1 MKGFRIYLTL
11 EGRDI
16 LSRDVTFDES
26 IMYSTKS
33 IKTSNLGK
41 EQENLLQTNRV
52 LEVHQSTIA
61 DLPRVQ
67 FINDDAENLASGTHE
82 PEVTPTSHSLGKKVE
97 QSNQG
102 FI

>member
-52 LEVHQSTIA
+52 LRCIS
-61 DLPRVQ
+61 LPLQ
-67 FINDDAENLASGTHE
+67 IYLEYNL
-82 PEVTPTSHSLGKKVE
+82 LMMMLR
-97 QSNQG
+97 
-102 FI
+102 I